1 MLKVKL
7 LRRPG
12 PGEGEAVL
20 AGFLVLGHAGFGE
33 HGTDI
38 VCAGVSAIAQ
48 AALFGLQDILG
59 DEVRSEK
66 KEGYLEVLVNP
77 PRALEEGP
85 RAILRTFELGAKAVE
100 RSYPGTVEIRE
111 KGL

>member
-12 PGEGEAVL
+12 PVEGERVL
-20 AGFLVLGHAGFGE
+20 AGFLVEGHADFGE

-48 AALFGLQDILG
+48 AALFGLQEILG
-59 DEVRSEK
+59 GDLKSEK
-66 KEGYLEVLVNP
+66 RDGYLEVLVDP
-77 PRALEEGP
+77 GKAGGEGP
-85 RAILRTFELGAKAVE
+85 KAILRAFELGVRAVG
-100 RSYPGTVEIRE
+100 RSYPGTVEVRE
-111 KGL
+111 NVM